1 MSQFYTGYKDP
12 LGTGEYYE
20 GLKLSMNC
28 FKKKVRA
35 KIDALLGIVTDQAET
50 DTPIKP
56 FIQAEINRLNFG
68 GETIQQTMDRML
80 AEKRSWPE
88 ICRAVHE
95 TSDAIY
101 RRELH

>member
-12 LGTGEYYE
+12 IGTGEHYE

-28 FKKKVRA
+28 FKRKVRA
-35 KIDALLGIVTDQAET
+35 KIDMLLGIVTDQAEI

-56 FIQAEINRLNFG
+56 FIQAEINRLSFG

-80 AEKRSWPE
+80 KEGKSWLE
-88 ICRAVHE
+88 IGTAIHKA
-95 TSDAIY
+95 SDDIY